1 MNSEVNIGIW
11 HALHILYALSKSI
24 WNMVSGSKQLSYT
37 SYTGMGA
44 ATSNHCIV

>member
-11 HALHILYALSKSI
+11 HALHILYALNKSI
-24 WNMVSGSKQLSYT
+24 WNMVSGPKQLSWT
-37 SYTGMGA
+37 SYTEIA